1 MKKLLREEQNEEN
14 KSLNFVVFIVFM
26 RGCLQIN
33 IGFLARC
40 VCVRKILKQPK
51 YIVAE
56 AAFV

>member
-14 KSLNFVVFIVFM
+14 KSLNFVVFIVFT

-40 VCVRKILKQPK
+40 VCEKDIKTAKV
-51 YIVAE
+51 YCG
-56 AAFV
+56 